1 MAIVL
6 ARVTFASLEEVT
18 SLASQIDNE
27 LNGATGSYNTST
39 QPPADPN
46 AMDLSAFCG
55 QLSETEKL
63 KMMRNGQCFR
73 CAKRGHL
80 ARDCPKKGKGKETA
94 RISELE
100 EELKRLKGAK
110 DARGE
115 GSEADQSKNGGAQE

>member
-18 SLASQIDNE
+18 SLALQIDNE

-46 AMDLSAFCG
+46 AMDLLAFRG
-55 QLSETEKL
+55 QLSKTEKL

-73 CAKRGHL
+73 CA
-80 ARDCPKKGKGKETA
+80 E
-94 RISELE
+94 
-100 EELKRLKGAK
+100 
-110 DARGE
+110 RGE
-115 GSEADQSKNGGAQE
+115 T